1 MHRDDLPME
10 QRLTRDEATA
20 WLARPG
26 RGHDCV
32 KRAFDRLFRRPP
44 GAEPEPWRCVP
55 DPDERV
61 LCGSC
66 MTPNHPA
73 AGFCEQCG
81 KPLGFLSC
89 MGPFERIW
97 AQGWVYRQ
105 LTFGRVG
112 RLHVIGA
119 FLLFLPPVVGSVAIL
134 FFVFRSELFALR
146 PLSLLS
152 IAMGQLHLLPRQGL
166 TAALAAH
173 VFLLY
178 VAFDVVFLYRVVCN
192 YQRNQERGDE
202 GTATTAEQSAPPGG

>member
-10 QRLTRDEATA
+10 QRPNRDEATA

-97 AQGWVYRQ
+97 ASAATAGIGVRQ
-105 LTFGRVG
+105 MHKLLTKYG
-112 RLHVIGA
+112 
-119 FLLFLPPVVGSVAIL
+119 
-134 FFVFRSELFALR
+134 LR
-146 PLSLLS
+146 K
-152 IAMGQLHLLPRQGL
+152 
-166 TAALAAH
+166 
-173 VFLLY
+173 
-178 VAFDVVFLYRVVCN
+178 
-192 YQRNQERGDE
+192 
-202 GTATTAEQSAPPGG
+202 EQFK